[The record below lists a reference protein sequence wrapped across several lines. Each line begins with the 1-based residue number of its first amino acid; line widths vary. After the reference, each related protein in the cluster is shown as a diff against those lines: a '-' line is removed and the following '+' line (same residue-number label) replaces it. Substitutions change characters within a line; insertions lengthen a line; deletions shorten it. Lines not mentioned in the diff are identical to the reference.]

1 MCTDKGGM
9 GFKAPFAGYTARK
22 LTKDRLEHQQKTFLE
37 RGYTMAIKTIED
49 SKGNVWTGKE
59 VSNSSLTDAAWAV
72 ATAGLSE
79 LIPRDTSVEVNGE
92 RHSGREIDSKR
103 R

>member
-1 MCTDKGGM
+1 
-9 GFKAPFAGYTARK
+9 
-22 LTKDRLEHQQKTFLE
+22 
-37 RGYTMAIKTIED
+37 MAIKTVED

-59 VSNSSLTDAAWAV
+59 VSNVSLTDAFWAV

-79 LIPRDTSVEVNGE
+79 LIPRDTVVEVNGKP
-92 RHSGREIDSKR
+92 HSGREIDSKR